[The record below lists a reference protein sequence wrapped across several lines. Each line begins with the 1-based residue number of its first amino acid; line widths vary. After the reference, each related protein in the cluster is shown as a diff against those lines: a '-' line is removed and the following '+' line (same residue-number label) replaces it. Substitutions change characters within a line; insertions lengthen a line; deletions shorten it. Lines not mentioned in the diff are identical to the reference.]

1 MLHSGRVARMAPL
14 LWYQDVSGMTV
25 RIGLFPESTRERV
38 SVEKEKMVSVS
49 VSLPPYGRRNCYGKA
64 QGCHTYS
71 SRWEACN

>member
-49 VSLPPYGRRNCYGKA
+49 VSLPPYGRKKLLRKSTGLPYI
-64 QGCHTYS
+64 
-71 SRWEACN
+71 